1 MIEFA
6 RSMFNDYN
14 TYTAIQCNDWK
25 VQFATIYSFE
35 KVCFNNNAYANWWPE
50 NFYFLTASGQLTLIK
65 TTFNVRNFQQSN
77 FD

>member
-25 VQFATIYSFE
+25 VQLATIYSFE
-35 KVCFNNNAYANWWPE
+35 KFCFNNNANWWPD
-50 NFYFLTASGQLTLIK
+50 NFHFPIASGQITIIK
-65 TTFNVRNFQQSN
+65 TTFYVRNFQQSN